1 MAFNIIPFIENNIL
15 FKVGTGRLAGD
26 KMTSS
31 DKVKK
36 IDILMIDNYDSFT
49 FNLVQFL
56 GILGED
62 IKVRRND
69 KISLDEIEEM
79 NPAKIVI
86 SPGPGRPDDAGISK
100 DLIKHFYKKIPI
112 LGVCLGH
119 QCIGEVLGAIVVNSG
134 VVVHGKTSMIYN
146 DGKTIYNGI
155 GDPFEA
161 ARYHSLILKKDTI
174 PSCLEITAHTEDD
187 IVMGVRHKEYPLEGI
202 QFHPESFLTPDGLKI
217 LKNFI
222 DL

>member
-1 MAFNIIPFIENNIL
+1 LNIIPFIDRKEEIMAVKQKKN
-15 FKVGTGRLAGD
+15 T
-26 KMTSS
+26 
-31 DKVKK
+31 KK

-56 GILGED
+56 GILGEN

-69 KISLDEIEEM
+69 KIDLDEIEDM
-79 NPAKIVI
+79 APSKIVI

-100 DLIKHFYKKIPI
+100 DLIKRFYKQIPI

-119 QCIGEVLGAIVVNSG
+119 QSIGEVFGAEVINSG
-134 VVVHGKTSMIYN
+134 TVVHGKVSEVHH
-146 DGKTIYNGI
+146 DGKTIYKGV
-155 GDPFEA
+155 DSPFTA

-174 PSCLEITAHTEDD
+174 PPFLKVTAHTTDD
-187 IVMGVRHKEYPLEGI
+187 IVMGIRHIDYPLEGI
-202 QFHPESFLTPDGLKI
+202 QFHPESFLTDNGMRI
-217 LKNFI
+217 LENFI

>member
-1 MAFNIIPFIENNIL
+1 LNIIPLIDRKEEIMAVKQKKN
-15 FKVGTGRLAGD
+15 T
-26 KMTSS
+26 
-31 DKVKK
+31 KK

-56 GILGED
+56 GILGEN

-69 KISLDEIEEM
+69 KIDLDEIEDM
-79 NPAKIVI
+79 APSKIVI

-100 DLIKHFYKKIPI
+100 DLIKRFYKQIPI

-119 QCIGEVLGAIVVNSG
+119 QSIGEVFGAEVINSG
-134 VVVHGKTSMIYN
+134 TVVHGKVSEVHH
-146 DGKTIYNGI
+146 DGKTIYKGV
-155 GDPFEA
+155 DSPFTA

-174 PSCLEITAHTEDD
+174 PPFLKVTAHTTDD
-187 IVMGVRHKEYPLEGI
+187 IVMGIRHIDYPLEGI
-202 QFHPESFLTPDGLKI
+202 QFHPESFLTDNGMRI
-217 LKNFI
+217 LENFI